1 MRARPGR
8 VTIYDVAERAGVSI
22 STVSLAVSAPHRVR
36 PETRERIVAAATA
49 LGYRMTAGRRVG
61 AARIAVAAPFTT
73 YPSYLRRLSGML
85 RRARD
90 AAVDI
95 IPYDLDSA
103 ASADE
108 PLLDVLPTRTDVSG
122 LVVMGVPLGGAARR
136 ASRAARIP
144 VVYVDVVPTRAD
156 VGGPVVL
163 VDDRD
168 GGAQIGR
175 HLAEL
180 GHRRVLF
187 VHEPQRSEAYVSAGM
202 LRIDGLE
209 EHVAV
214 TRLAVSH
221 PASIDDRVFRAALAA
236 DATAIVAN
244 HDQFAAAILSAQR
257 ARPEHD
263 RLAVVGYD
271 DGEVA
276 AALGLTTVR
285 QPFEESGRTALE
297 LVLGLVSGATA
308 SHETVR
314 LAPTLVARAST
325 LVPAASAAGEGVR
338 NAPR

>member
-8 VTIYDVAERAGVSI
+8 VTIYDVATRAGVSI

-36 PETRERIVAAATA
+36 PETRERIVEAATA

-61 AARIAVAAPFTT
+61 AARIAVAAPFTS

-103 ASADE
+103 AAADE
-108 PLLDVLPTRTDVSG
+108 PLLDVLPTRTDVAG

-144 VVYVDVVPTRAD
+144 IVYVDVVPTRAD

-163 VDDRD
+163 VDDLE
-168 GGAQIGR
+168 GGSQIGR

-187 VHEPQRSEAYVSAGM
+187 VHEPQRSPAYVSAGM
-202 LRIDGLE
+202 LRIRGIEQHL
-209 EHVAV
+209 AV
-214 TRLAVSH
+214 TGAAVSS
-221 PASIDDRVFRAALAA
+221 PEAIDERVFRAAA
-236 DATAIVAN
+236 DAGATAIAAN
-244 HDQFAAAILSAQR
+244 HDQFAAAILAWQR
-257 ARPEHD
+257 RRPEDEH
-263 RLAVVGYD
+263 LAVVGYD
-271 DGEVA
+271 DGELA
-276 AALGLTTVR
+276 TALDLTTVR
-285 QPFEESGRTALE
+285 QPFEESGQKALE
-297 LVLGLVSGATA
+297 LVLGLVSGA
-308 SHETVR
+308 ETEHRTMRLTPSLIVR
-314 LAPTLVARAST
+314 GSTSSRAM
-325 LVPAASAAGEGVR
+325 
-338 NAPR
+338 PRT

>member
-49 LGYRMTAGRRVG
+49 LGYRMTQGRRVG

-103 ASADE
+103 AAADE
-108 PLLDVLPTRTDVSG
+108 PLLDVLPTRTDATG

-144 VVYVDVVPTRAD
+144 VVYVDVVPTRSDAC
-156 VGGPVVL
+156 GPVVDE
-163 VDDRD
+163 DDRD
-168 GGAQIGR
+168 GGSQIGR
-175 HLAEL
+175 HLAGL

-187 VHEPQRSEAYVSAGM
+187 VHEPQRSPAYVSAGM
-202 LRIDGLE
+202 LRIDGLTQ
-209 EHVAV
+209 HVAM
-214 TRLAVSH
+214 TDLAVADPS
-221 PASIDDRVFRAALAA
+221 SVDGRVIAAARVA
-236 DATAIVAN
+236 GATAIVAN
-244 HDQFAAAILSAQR
+244 HDQFAAAVLSALR
-257 ARPEHD
+257 ADPGSAP
-263 RLAVVGYD
+263 LAVVGYD

-276 AALGLTTVR
+276 AALDLTTVR

-297 LVLGLVSGATA
+297 LVLGLVSGASTA
-308 SHETVR
+308 HDTVR
-314 LAPTLVARAST
+314 LAPTLIARSST
-325 LVPAASAAGEGVR
+325 LVPAVSPAR
-338 NAPR
+338 P

>member
-8 VTIYDVAERAGVSI
+8 VTIYDVAARAGVSI

-36 PETRERIVAAATA
+36 PETRERIVEAATA
-49 LGYRMTAGRRVG
+49 LGYRMTPGRRVG
-61 AARIAVAAPFTT
+61 AARIAVAAPFTA

-103 ASADE
+103 AAADE
-108 PLLDVLPTRTDVSG
+108 PLLDVLPTRTDVAG

-163 VDDRD
+163 VDDLE

-175 HLAEL
+175 HLAGL
-180 GHRRVLF
+180 GHRRVVF
-187 VHEPQRSEAYVSAGM
+187 VHEPQRSPAYVSAGM
-202 LRIDGLE
+202 LRIEGLE
-209 EHVAV
+209 QHVGISRIAV
-214 TRLAVSH
+214 RGPEA
-221 PASIDDRVFRAALAA
+221 IDEKIFRIAA
-236 DATAIVAN
+236 DAGATAIVAN
-244 HDQFAAAILSAQR
+244 HDQFAAAILSLQR
-257 ARPEHD
+257 ARPQHE

-276 AALGLTTVR
+276 AALDLTTVR

-297 LVLGLVSGATA
+297 LVLGLVSGATT

-314 LAPTLVARAST
+314 LAPRLIVRGTSAPTASE
-325 LVPAASAAGEGVR
+325 LS
-338 NAPR
+338 

>member
-8 VTIYDVAERAGVSI
+8 VTIYDVAARAGVSI

-36 PETRERIVAAATA
+36 PETRERIVEAATS
-49 LGYRMTAGRRVG
+49 LGYRMTEGRRVG
-61 AARIAVAAPFTT
+61 AARIAVAAPFTA

-108 PLLDVLPTRTDVSG
+108 PLLDVLPARTDVSG

-144 VVYVDVVPTRAD
+144 VAYVDVVPNRAD
-156 VGGPVVL
+156 AGGPVVL

-168 GGAQIGR
+168 GGAQIGA
-175 HLAEL
+175 HLAGL

-187 VHEPQRSEAYVSAGM
+187 VHEPQRSGSYVSAGM
-202 LRIDGLE
+202 LRIEGLTA
-209 EHVAV
+209 HVQV
-214 TRLAVSH
+214 TGLAVEG
-221 PASIDDRVFRAALAA
+221 PGSIDERVRRAAEASG
-236 DATAIVAN
+236 ATAIVAN
-244 HDQFAAAILSAQR
+244 HDQFAAAVLTRER
-257 ARPEHD
+257 ARPASE

-271 DGEVA
+271 DGELA
-276 AALGLTTVR
+276 AALDLTTVR

-297 LVLGLVSGATA
+297 LVLGLVSGTAA

-314 LAPTLVARAST
+314 LAPQLIVRGST
-325 LVPAASAAGEGVR
+325 TRPADGALSRG
-338 NAPR
+338 PR

>member
-36 PETRERIVAAATA
+36 PETRERIVEAATA

-103 ASADE
+103 AAADE
-108 PLLDVLPTRTDVSG
+108 PLLDVLPTRTDVAG

-156 VGGPVVL
+156 IGGPVVL
-163 VDDRD
+163 VDDLD
-168 GGAQIGR
+168 GGEQIGR
-175 HLAEL
+175 HLAGL
-180 GHRRVLF
+180 GHRRALF
-187 VHEPQRSEAYVSAGM
+187 VHEPQRSPAYVSAGM
-202 LRIDGLE
+202 LRIEGLE
-209 EHVAV
+209 RHLAVA
-214 TRLAVSH
+214 RLAVRG
-221 PASIDDRVFRAALAA
+221 PEAIDERVFRAAA
-236 DATAIVAN
+236 DAGATAIVAN
-244 HDQFAAAILSAQR
+244 HDQFAAAVLAGQR
-257 ARPEHD
+257 TRPESE

-276 AALGLTTVR
+276 AALDLTTVR

-297 LVLGLVSGATA
+297 LVLGLVSGATT

-314 LAPTLVARAST
+314 LAPTLIVRGTST
-325 LVPAASAAGEGVR
+325 PTGSVR
-338 NAPR
+338 P

>member
-49 LGYRMTAGRRVG
+49 LGYRMAQGRRVG

-103 ASADE
+103 AAADE
-108 PLLDVLPTRTDVSG
+108 PLLDVLPTRTDATG

-136 ASRAARIP
+136 ARQGGAHPGRLRRRGADAVGRGRSGRPRRRSRRC
-144 VVYVDVVPTRAD
+144 
-156 VGGPVVL
+156 
-163 VDDRD
+163 
-168 GGAQIGR
+168 GAQIGR

-187 VHEPQRSEAYVSAGM
+187 VHEPQRSPAYVSAGM
-202 LRIDGLE
+202 LRIDG
-209 EHVAV
+209 
-214 TRLAVSH
+214 
-221 PASIDDRVFRAALAA
+221 
-236 DATAIVAN
+236 
-244 HDQFAAAILSAQR
+244 
-257 ARPEHD
+257 
-263 RLAVVGYD
+263 
-271 DGEVA
+271 
-276 AALGLTTVR
+276 
-285 QPFEESGRTALE
+285 
-297 LVLGLVSGATA
+297 
-308 SHETVR
+308 
-314 LAPTLVARAST
+314 
-325 LVPAASAAGEGVR
+325 
-338 NAPR
+338 

>member
-36 PETRERIVAAATA
+36 PDTRERIVAAATA

-103 ASADE
+103 AASDE

-144 VVYVDVVPTRAD
+144 VVYVDVVPSRAD

-175 HLAEL
+175 HLAGL

-187 VHEPQRSEAYVSAGM
+187 VHEPQRSPSYVSAGM
-202 LRIDGLE
+202 LRIEGLSQ
-209 EHVAV
+209 HLGVAS
-214 TRLAVSH
+214 LALAEPGAV
-221 PASIDDRVFRAALAA
+221 DERVLRAASDA

-244 HDQFAAAILSAQR
+244 HDQFAAAVLTALR
-257 ARPEHD
+257 ARPD
-263 RLAVVGYD
+263 TAPLSVVGYD
-271 DGEVA
+271 DGELA
-276 AALGLTTVR
+276 SGLGLTTVR

-297 LVLGLVSGATA
+297 LVLGLVSGA
-308 SHETVR
+308 SSSRETMR
-314 LAPTLVARAST
+314 LAPSLIVRSST
-325 LVPAASAAGEGVR
+325 FSPATA
-338 NAPR
+338 

>member
-36 PETRERIVAAATA
+36 QETRERIVAAATE
-49 LGYRMTAGRRVG
+49 LGYRMTEGRRVG

-103 ASADE
+103 AAAEE
-108 PLLDVLPTRTDVSG
+108 PLLDVLPTRADVAG

-144 VVYVDVVPTRAD
+144 IVYVDVVPSRAD
-156 VGGPVVL
+156 AGGPVIL

-175 HLAEL
+175 HLAHL

-187 VHEPQRSEAYVSAGM
+187 VHEPQRSPSYVSAGM
-202 LRIDGLE
+202 LRVEGLVDHVEVVSIALDGPG
-209 EHVAV
+209 AV
-214 TRLAVSH
+214 GADAPRE
-221 PASIDDRVFRAALAA
+221 AARRG
-236 DATAIVAN
+236 ATAIVAN
-244 HDQFAAAILSAQR
+244 HDQYAAAVLAELRSSPPVA
-257 ARPEHD
+257 P
-263 RLAVVGYD
+263 LAVVGYD
-271 DGEVA
+271 DGELA
-276 AALGLTTVR
+276 AGLDLTTVR
-285 QPFEESGRTALE
+285 QPFEESGRAALE
-297 LVLGLVSGATA
+297 RVLALVSGTEV
-308 SHETVR
+308 SHETVL
-314 LAPTLVARAST
+314 LAPTLIERGST
-325 LVPAASAAGEGVR
+325 RTKLL
-338 NAPR
+338 

>member
-8 VTIYDVAERAGVSI
+8 VTIYDVAARAGVSI
-22 STVSLAVSAPHRVR
+22 STVSLVVSAPHRVR
-36 PETRERIVAAATA
+36 PETRERIVEAATA

-61 AARIAVAAPFTT
+61 AARIAVAAPFTS

-103 ASADE
+103 AAADE
-108 PLLDVLPTRTDVSG
+108 PLLDVLPTRTDVAG

-175 HLAEL
+175 HLAGL
-180 GHRRVLF
+180 GHRRALF
-187 VHEPQRSEAYVSAGM
+187 VHEPQRSPAYVSAGM
-202 LRIDGLE
+202 LRIEGLE
-209 EHVAV
+209 QHIGIA
-214 TRLAVSH
+214 RLAVGD
-221 PASIDDRVFRAALAA
+221 PAAIGDQVFRAAA
-236 DATAIVAN
+236 DAGATAIVAN
-244 HDQFAAAILSAQR
+244 HDQFAAAVL
-257 ARPEHD
+257 ARRRSTPGYEHI
-263 RLAVVGYD
+263 AVVGYD
-271 DGEVA
+271 DAEAA
-276 AALGLTTVR
+276 AALDLTTVR

-297 LVLGLVSGATA
+297 LVLGLVSGAATA
-308 SHETVR
+308 HETVR
-314 LAPTLVARAST
+314 LTPSLVVRGST
-325 LVPAASAAGEGVR
+325 GPVSGQGRVSG
-338 NAPR
+338 PR